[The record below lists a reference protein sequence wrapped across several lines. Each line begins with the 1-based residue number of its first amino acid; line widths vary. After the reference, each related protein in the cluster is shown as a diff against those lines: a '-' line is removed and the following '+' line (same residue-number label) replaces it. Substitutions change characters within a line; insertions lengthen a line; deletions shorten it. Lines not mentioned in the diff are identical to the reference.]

1 MLKKTEWI
9 HPKTVTGP
17 PAEGE
22 NYFRRVYINNEF
34 WREISKG
41 SHILFTAPRRVGKTS
56 IMKDLVANPQHN
68 FLCIYENVESD
79 NTGKLFYKRLYFLV
93 LNRIGTIE
101 KSKKLILKWLKSR
114 GIKEINI
121 KDGSITFKEKKLDYK
136 EELLHLITKLP
147 NIDQRIVLFLDEFPE
162 VISAINNKEGDD
174 SAIDVLHTIR
184 EIRHNKKFSYCT
196 FVLAGSIGLE
206 HVVESLDRLKLIND
220 LHPIKIEP
228 LTRKE
233 AKQLIDQLTK
243 GATVHFTD
251 KDSEAILDKLEL
263 FIPYFIQLMIE
274 YCDEILFKDNRE
286 ELNNININEAFDRIV
301 KDNRN
306 LSDWEDRL
314 KPPYLLKDEY
324 LFCIN
329 ILTLIAHNSVGS
341 IQEIYDQ
348 AIILSNTG
356 NYMNLLKMLVRD
368 GYLLETT
375 DNQYRFSSPIL
386 QAWWKRQ
393 HPAFEIKK

>member
-1 MLKKTEWI
+1 MKK
-9 HPKTVTGP
+9 K
-17 PAEGE
+17 
-22 NYFRRVYINNEF
+22 
-34 WREISKG
+34 
-41 SHILFTAPRRVGKTS
+41 
-56 IMKDLVANPQHN
+56 
-68 FLCIYENVESD
+68 
-79 NTGKLFYKRLYFLV
+79 
-93 LNRIGTIE
+93 
-101 KSKKLILKWLKSR
+101 
-114 GIKEINI
+114 
-121 KDGSITFKEKKLDYK
+121 
-136 EELLHLITKLP
+136 
-147 NIDQRIVLFLDEFPE
+147 
-162 VISAINNKEGDD
+162 
-174 SAIDVLHTIR
+174 
-184 EIRHNKKFSYCT
+184 
-196 FVLAGSIGLE
+196 
-206 HVVESLDRLKLIND
+206 
-220 LHPIKIEP
+220 
-228 LTRKE
+228 
-233 AKQLIDQLTK
+233 
-243 GATVHFTD
+243 
-251 KDSEAILDKLEL
+251 
-263 FIPYFIQLMIE
+263 
-274 YCDEILFKDNRE
+274 
-286 ELNNININEAFDRIV
+286 LNNININEAFDRIV